1 MSKQHT
7 IPDII
12 LERYLLGEVDEQ
24 ETQYIQALTAE
35 NKIIQKRIK
44 EIQSSNKKI
53 LIKYPAKQMAQ
64 QIKTKLAQQIPEKQK
79 KTSSFFLRPVPLVGF
94 ASACVVLLAAVF
106 IIPLFLTSQ
115 PGVINH
121 TDDTTRIKG
130 TDMKYD
136 KPLIAIFL
144 KNGAQG
150 EKLKDGSTVSA
161 HDTIQVQYFAAQNKY
176 GVIFSID
183 GRGKISLHFPYQKS
197 ANTMLT
203 QHKKIFLADS
213 FELDDAPDFER
224 FFFISSD
231 SPLNTTEILAKAGQI
246 AKDSDLARKEYL
258 DLPQKFNQTTFTL
271 IKGEY

>member
-1 MSKQHT
+1 MSKQNT
-7 IPDII
+7 RPDII
-12 LERYLLGEVDEQ
+12 LERYVLGELDER
-24 ETQYIQALTAE
+24 ETQYIKALAAE

-44 EIQSSNKKI
+44 EIQLSNKEI
-53 LIKYPAKQMAQ
+53 LLKYPAKQMAR
-64 QIKTKLAQQIPEKQK
+64 QINKKLAQQVRVKQTRTK
-79 KTSSFFLRPVPLVGF
+79 GFFLRPLPLVGF

-183 GRGKISLHFPYQKS
+183 GRGKISLHFPYQES

-203 QHKKIFLADS
+203 QHKKVFLADS

-246 AKDSDLARKEYL
+246 AKDNDLAKKEYL